1 MSIASIAPPL
11 LALARAD
18 QIDSLYRSFHRTTL
32 SMVLGSL
39 ILCGVLWDQEAGST
53 MGAWL
58 AVILANQVWRAVLA
72 RAYRRAQPGVADAAR
87 WGAYWT
93 VGATIAGALWGA
105 AAVAMFPASAP
116 YQALFI
122 VCQFSVIL
130 GGLSLT
136 AVYRPSFYG
145 FVLAV
150 LLPLIARVALE
161 GDRAHLFTALVLV
174 VVLGF
179 VLTFGRQVNDVLT
192 QSLAIRYANLDL
204 IGELKAQTESALASR
219 AAAESANRAKSQFL
233 AAASHDL
240 RQPLHA
246 VGLFVA
252 ALAAKAR
259 DPDVRPLVASVRA
272 SVEALE
278 GLFAQL
284 LDLSQLEAGAL
295 HPAATAF
302 ALERLFA
309 RIAADLGPQAIASG
323 LVLRTVHTRLVVRTD
338 PVLLERIVRNFVANA
353 VRYTREGGVV
363 LGARRRGGDVR
374 IDVIDTGIGIDAVDR
389 ARVFDEFVQIA
400 AVSRRH
406 AGGRG
411 MGLGLAIVRGL
422 AALLGHA
429 IDMDSSPGRGSR
441 FSITV
446 PRALRASRQ
455 RASVTMR
462 PTTPSQALSGTRIVV
477 VDDDPA
483 VVAAMHAL
491 FASWKATAAG
501 GNAAAPALAALAAAC
516 SGALPGVDLI
526 IADLR
531 LANGASGID
540 AIKELRS
547 RLGSETPALIVSGD
561 TSATARAEVESAG
574 VRLLVK
580 PVVASALK
588 EAAEAALQS
597 RAGPRIDA
605 APTRERPRRS
615 PGRSN

>member
-11 LALARAD
+11 LAHARAD
-18 QIDSLYRSFHRTTL
+18 QVASLYRSWHRTTV
-32 SMVLGSL
+32 SMALGAL
-39 ILCGVLWDQEAGST
+39 ILCGVLWDQEASST

-58 AVILANQVWRAVLA
+58 AAILANQAWRGVLA
-72 RAYRRAQPGVADAAR
+72 RAYRRAEPPVAEAKR
-87 WGAYWT
+87 WGAYWAVGST
-93 VGATIAGALWGA
+93 VAGALWGA
-105 AAVAMFPASAP
+105 AAIAMFPASAP

-150 LLPLIARVALE
+150 LLPLIVRVALE

-192 QSLAIRYANLDL
+192 QSLAMRYANLDL
-204 IGELKAQTESALASR
+204 IAELKAQTQAALASR

-246 VGLFVA
+246 VGLFAA

-284 LDLSQLEAGAL
+284 LDLSQLEAGAV
-295 HPAATAF
+295 HPAPAAF
-302 ALERLFA
+302 ALAPLFA
-309 RIAADLGPQAIASG
+309 RIAADLGPQAIANG
-323 LVLRTVHTRLVVRTD
+323 LALRTVRTRLVVRTD
-338 PVLLERIVRNFVANA
+338 PILLERIVRNFVANA
-353 VRYTREGGVV
+353 IRYTHEGGVV
-363 LGARRRGGDVR
+363 LGARRSGGAVR
-374 IDVIDTGIGIDAVDR
+374 IDVVDSGIGIAAGDR
-389 ARVFDEFVQIA
+389 ARVFDEFVQLA
-400 AVSRRH
+400 AVSRQH

-422 AALLGHA
+422 AVLLGHA
-429 IDMDSSPGRGSR
+429 IEMDSTPGRGSR

-446 PRALRASRQ
+446 PRAMRMSRRRAP
-455 RASVTMR
+455 AST
-462 PTTPSQALSGTRIVV
+462 PAPAPSQALAGTRIVV

-483 VVAAMHAL
+483 VVAAMRAL
-491 FASWKATAAG
+491 FASWNATAAG
-501 GNAAAPALAALAAAC
+501 GDAAATALAALAAATA
-516 SGALPGVDLI
+516 GAPPDVDLI
-526 IADLR
+526 VADLR

-540 AIKELRS
+540 AIRQLRAK
-547 RLGSETPALIVSGD
+547 LGTETPALIVSGD
-561 TSATARAEVESAG
+561 TSATARAEVEAAAI
-574 VRLLVK
+574 RLLVK
-580 PVVASALK
+580 PVVAGALK
-588 EAAEAALQS
+588 EAAEVALQT
-597 RAGPRIDA
+597 RAERGS
-605 APTRERPRRS
+605 APTTALKRH
-615 PGRSN
+615 PGSATA

>member
-1 MSIASIAPPL
+1 MSLAAIAPPL
-11 LALARAD
+11 LVHARAD
-18 QIDSLYRSFHRTTL
+18 QIASLYGSWHRTTV
-32 SMVLGSL
+32 SMTLGAL
-39 ILCGVLWDQEAGST
+39 ILCGVLWDQEAGWT
-53 MGAWL
+53 MGTWFA
-58 AVILANQVWRAVLA
+58 AILANQAWRGLLA
-72 RAYRRAQPGVADAAR
+72 RAYRRAQPAVAEANR
-87 WGAYWT
+87 WGAYWA
-93 VGATIAGALWGA
+93 VGSTIAGALWGA

-150 LLPLIARVALE
+150 LVPLIVRVALE

-192 QSLAIRYANLDL
+192 QSLAMRYENVDL

-219 AAAESANRAKSQFL
+219 AAAEAANRAKSQFL

-246 VGLFVA
+246 VGLFAA

-284 LDLSQLEAGAL
+284 LDLSQLEAGVL
-295 HPAATAF
+295 HPEPTAF
-302 ALERLFA
+302 ALDPLFA
-309 RIAADLGPQAIASG
+309 RIAADLGPQAVANG
-323 LVLRTVHTRLVVRTD
+323 LELRTVRTRLVVRTD

-353 VRYTREGGVV
+353 VRYTRVGGVV
-363 LGARRRGGDVR
+363 LGTRRRGGAVR
-374 IDVIDTGIGIDAVDR
+374 IDVVDSGVGIAAADR
-389 ARVFDEFVQIA
+389 ARVFDEFVQLA
-400 AVSRRH
+400 AVTRQH

-429 IDMDSSPGRGSR
+429 IDMDSAPGRGSR
-441 FSITV
+441 FSITI
-446 PRALRASRQ
+446 PRATRASRR
-455 RASVTMR
+455 RAYPAARFAPS
-462 PTTPSQALSGTRIVV
+462 SQALAGTRIVV

-483 VVAAMHAL
+483 VVDAMRAL
-491 FASWKATAAG
+491 FASWEATATG
-501 GNAAAPALAALAAAC
+501 GDAAATALAALLAANGLHSA
-516 SGALPGVDLI
+516 VDLI

-531 LANGASGID
+531 LANGVSGLD
-540 AIKELRS
+540 AVRQLRS
-547 RLGSETPALIVSGD
+547 KLGAETPALIVSGD
-561 TSATARAEVESAG
+561 TSATARAEVESSG
-574 VRLLVK
+574 IRLLVK

-588 EAAEAALQS
+588 EAAEAALRS
-597 RAGPRIDA
+597 
-605 APTRERPRRS
+605 APTRHPAAADPGDCQQGLQIPRR
-615 PGRSN
+615 

>member
-1 MSIASIAPPL
+1 MSIATIAPPL
-11 LALARAD
+11 LAHARAD
-18 QIDSLYRSFHRTTL
+18 QIASLYGSWHRTTV
-32 SMVLGSL
+32 SMVLGAL
-39 ILCGVLWDQEAGST
+39 ILCGVLWDQEASWT
-53 MGAWL
+53 MGVWL
-58 AVILANQVWRAVLA
+58 AAILANQAWRGLLA
-72 RAYRRAQPGVADAAR
+72 RAYRRAQPRVPEAKR
-87 WGAYWT
+87 WGTYWAL
-93 VGATIAGALWGA
+93 GSTIAGALWGA
-105 AAVAMFPASAP
+105 AAVAMFPASAS

-150 LLPLIARVALE
+150 LLPLIVRVALE

-179 VLTFGRQVNDVLT
+179 VVTFGRQVNDVLT
-192 QSLAIRYANLDL
+192 QSLAMRYENLDL

-246 VGLFVA
+246 VGLFAA

-284 LDLSQLEAGAL
+284 LDLSQLEAGVL
-295 HPAATAF
+295 HPAPAAF
-302 ALERLFA
+302 PLDALFT
-309 RIAADLGPQAIASG
+309 RIATDLGPQAIANG
-323 LVLRTVHTRLVVRTD
+323 LVLRAVRTRLVVRTD
-338 PVLLERIVRNFVANA
+338 PVLLERIVRNFVTNA
-353 VRYTREGGVV
+353 VRYTRTGGVL
-363 LGARRRGGDVR
+363 LGPRRRGGAVR
-374 IDVIDTGIGIDAVDR
+374 IDVVDTGVGIAAADR
-389 ARVFDEFVQIA
+389 ARVFDEFVQLT
-400 AVSRRH
+400 AVSRH
-406 AGGRG
+406 HVGGRG
-411 MGLGLAIVRGL
+411 MGLGLAIVRRL
-422 AALLGHA
+422 AALLGHE
-429 IDMDSSPGRGSR
+429 IDMDSTPGRGTR

-446 PRALRASRQ
+446 QRATRASRQ
-455 RASVTMR
+455 RASLAARAATS
-462 PTTPSQALSGTRIVV
+462 SQALAGTRIVV

-483 VVAAMHAL
+483 VVDAMRAL

-501 GNAAAPALAALAAAC
+501 GDAAATALAALAEAS
-516 SGALPGVDLI
+516 SGTHSGVDLI

-540 AIKELRS
+540 AIGQLRS
-547 RLGSETPALIVSGD
+547 KLGSETPALIVSGD
-561 TSATARAEVESAG
+561 TSAGARAEVESAG
-574 VRLLVK
+574 IRLLVK

-597 RAGPRIDA
+597 RA
-605 APTRERPRRS
+605 ERPHCSHVPRRL
-615 PGRSN
+615 